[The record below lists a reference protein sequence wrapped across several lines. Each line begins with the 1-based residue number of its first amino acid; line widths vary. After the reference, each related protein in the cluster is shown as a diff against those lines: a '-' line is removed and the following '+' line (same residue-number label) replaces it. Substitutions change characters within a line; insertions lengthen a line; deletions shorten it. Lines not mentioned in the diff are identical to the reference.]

1 MQHIRQ
7 TRRVAKASGR
17 ALTLVF
23 SLILAA
29 CGAGAD
35 SQTTTDASVSVV
47 PQTGVLAEIVVPDQH
62 NSLLPGA
69 NGVEISTSMSVT
81 DLTAFFEDQMPSK
94 GWALASP
101 VVPKPNSAVM
111 YFERVGRSATVHI
124 RRPPGVDATL
134 VQVILN

>member
-7 TRRVAKASGR
+7 TRRVANTSGR

-35 SQTTTDASVSVV
+35 SQTTTVASAV

>member
-1 MQHIRQ
+1 MQHTRQ

-35 SQTTTDASVSVV
+35 SQTTTDGSAV

-124 RRPPGVDATL
+124 RRPPGVDTTL